1 MRTKLIDIENNPM
14 YSPEKEY
21 LSQHNV
27 SGKNNNPQK
36 FLTIDSQSINIEEES
51 GIRNPMISF
60 MSLDRTS
67 NQQKI
72 QETKKRIK

>member
-1 MRTKLIDIENNPM
+1 LRTKLIDIENNPM

-27 SGKNNNPQK
+27 SGKNNNPNK

>member
-1 MRTKLIDIENNPM
+1 M
-14 YSPEKEY
+14 YSPEKDY

-27 SGKNNNPQK
+27 SGKNKHPK
-36 FLTIDSQSINIEEES
+36 TFLTIDSQSIQIEEES
-51 GIRNPMISF
+51 GMRNPMISF

>member
-1 MRTKLIDIENNPM
+1 MRTKLIDIENNPI
-14 YSPEKEY
+14 YSPEKDY

-27 SGKNNNPQK
+27 SGKNNQVKK
-36 FLTIDSQSINIEEES
+36 FLTIDTQSINIEEES
-51 GIRNPMISF
+51 GMRNPMISF
-60 MSLDRTS
+60 MSLDKTS

>member
-1 MRTKLIDIENNPM
+1 LRTKLIDVENNPM

-27 SGKNNNPQK
+27 SGKNNNPKK

>member
-14 YSPEKEY
+14 YSPEKDY
-21 LSQHNV
+21 LSLHNV
-27 SGKNNNPQK
+27 SGKNNHPEK
-36 FLTIDSQSINIEEES
+36 FLKIDSQSIQIEEES
-51 GIRNPMISF
+51 GMRNPMISF

>member
-1 MRTKLIDIENNPM
+1 M
-14 YSPEKEY
+14 YSPEKDY

-27 SGKNNNPQK
+27 SGKNNNPKK
-36 FLTIDSQSINIEEES
+36 FLKIDSQSINIEEES

-60 MSLDRTS
+60 MSLDTTS

>member
-14 YSPEKEY
+14 YSPEKDY
-21 LSQHNV
+21 LSQHSV
-27 SGKNNNPQK
+27 SGKNNQVKK
-36 FLTIDSQSINIEEES
+36 FLTIDTQSINIEEES
-51 GIRNPMISF
+51 GMRNPMISF
-60 MSLDRTS
+60 MSLDKTS

>member
-14 YSPEKEY
+14 YSPEKDY

-27 SGKNNNPQK
+27 SGKNNQVKK
-36 FLTIDSQSINIEEES
+36 FLTIDTQSINIEEES
-51 GIRNPMISF
+51 GLRNPMISF
-60 MSLDRTS
+60 MSLDKTS

>member
-1 MRTKLIDIENNPM
+1 M

-27 SGKNNNPQK
+27 SGKNNNPKK

-51 GIRNPMISF
+51 GNRNPMISF